1 MPGTLGKQDAA
12 MKFIIGV
19 LGARGTAALLA
30 LVLACAQARAQ
41 VPPLDPIPQSLRE
54 PARSL
59 LEGERQ
65 PLAARLARLQEQ
77 GRAFNSRCASVR
89 ANSPEAAQCRSSF
102 AELSNARETY
112 SADVREFDARLARAV
127 RLDAASE
134 GDRRAVEDEIART
147 TPSIGA
153 AITLGDDAA
162 MVDERG
168 VRHTGLVP
176 VQLVRKG
183 YEFETGT
190 RGTVK
195 IEVANSW
202 SMLLAARAKLRFEQ
216 LVRDAALEVGELEV
230 ALSKGKVKVVERT
243 RRFMNRRFRVGTSLC
258 TIAVLGTEFDVEV
271 TSDGLTIVSMTS
283 GEADVTPRA
292 GGPAVHLM
300 AGQAVRVDRAGQIT
314 PEPDTALVNK

>member
-1 MPGTLGKQDAA
+1 MR
-12 MKFIIGV
+12 FIV
-19 LGARGTAALLA
+19 GARARGAAALLA
-30 LVLACAQARAQ
+30 LVLVSVEARAQ
-41 VPPLDPIPQSLRE
+41 VPPLDPIPQSLHE

-59 LEGERQ
+59 LDGERQ
-65 PLAARLARLQEQ
+65 PLAARLAHLQDQ
-77 GRAFNSRCASVR
+77 GRAFNSRCAAVR
-89 ANSPEAAQCRSSF
+89 ANSPDAAECRRKF
-102 AELSNARETY
+102 AELSAARESY
-112 SADVREFDARLARAV
+112 SAEVREFDARLARAV

-134 GDRRAVEDEIART
+134 SERHAVEDEIART

-190 RGTVK
+190 RGTLR

-216 LVRDAALEVGELEV
+216 FARDAALEVAELE
-230 ALSKGKVKVVERT
+230 AELSKGRVKVAVWTKRA
-243 RRFMNRRFRVGTSLC
+243 MNRRFRVGTSAC
-258 TIAVLGTEFDVEV
+258 SIGVRGTELDVEV
-271 TSDGLTIVSMTS
+271 TSDDATIVSVTS
-283 GEADVTPRA
+283 GEAEVTPRA
-292 GGPAVHLM
+292 GGPSVHVK
-300 AGQAVRVDRAGQIT
+300 AGQSVRVDRAGQIT